1 MKRLLGSYL
10 KMLLLVFFS
19 FSVFLCPPFSRAIAR
34 AEDWAKMTLS
44 LKDAKLKVEIADSPL
59 KRAAGLMYRDSL
71 SEDEGMLFVFF
82 SPEKLSFWMKDTKIP
97 LSIAFIDADGVI
109 SEIADMQPN
118 DLTPITSKAK
128 VSYALETNQGWFKE
142 HKIKAGDIIP
152 GLGKK

>member
-1 MKRLLGSYL
+1 
-10 KMLLLVFFS
+10 MLLLVFFS